1 MKSSNLYLHLHGN
14 TSVSDLNTKE
24 WSLSGAIQM
33 SFCTDQTKLA
43 SEFKENI
50 NLLESILES
59 ELKCVNWALLTKADE
74 TGTIGHF
81 ALNAVRRSDNDGSDY
96 LSEKIYATFLELW
109 QHRSKNIHIHL
120 DGIENIF
127 EYLDRL
133 SKIPF
138 EVGYDPSFEESEDCN
153 NLRNLLHSL
162 DYQYHGVLTL
172 DCDGD
177 KNVFMNEF
185 YHTIDVLK
193 KGCLSGSN
201 KLDWLLR
208 LSRDEEPGQLIG
220 YFAVYSPGGNATPDE
235 AFEQYLRALWPGR
248 VVTVEAV
255 GGGFSDSPVA
265 LLGAPF
271 DLGNDLMV
279 SDGLLAG
286 WR

>member
-1 MKSSNLYLHLHGN
+1 MKSGNLYLHLHGN

-59 ELKCVNWALLTKADE
+59 ELKCVNSALLIKSDE
-74 TGTIGHF
+74 TGAIGYF
-81 ALNAVRRSDNDGSDY
+81 ALNAVRRADDGSDY
-96 LSEKIYATFLELW
+96 LSEKISAIFLELW
-109 QHRSKNIHIHL
+109 QHRSKNIHIHS

-138 EVGYDPSFEESEDCN
+138 EVGYDPSFEENEDCN

-162 DYQYHGVLTL
+162 NYQYHGVLTL
-172 DCDGD
+172 YCDGD
-177 KNVFMNEF
+177 KDVFVNEF
-185 YHTIDVLK
+185 YHTIDVLE
-193 KGCLSGSN
+193 KGYLTGLN
-201 KLDWLLR
+201 KLNWLLR
-208 LSRDEEPGQLIG
+208 LSRDDDGELLG
-220 YFAVYSPGGNATPDE
+220 YFAVDGIGAGDGPAIAPALAEALGAAWRGEVDCVEPVDGGS
-235 AFEQYLRALWPGR
+235 LGGR
-248 VVTVEAV
+248 VTLF
-255 GGGFSDSPVA
+255 GPFA
-265 LLGAPF
+265 LGD
-271 DLGNDLMV
+271 DLYV
-279 SDGLLAG
+279 SSGLIKG

>member
-1 MKSSNLYLHLHGN
+1 MKTGNLYLHLHGN
-14 TSVSDLNTKE
+14 TSISDLNTKE
-24 WSLSGAIQM
+24 WSLSGAIQI

-59 ELKCVNWALLTKADE
+59 ELKCVNSALFTKADE
-74 TGTIGHF
+74 TGTIGCF
-81 ALNAVRRSDNDGSDY
+81 ALNAVRWADDGSDY
-96 LSEKIYATFLELW
+96 LSEKIYAIFLELW
-109 QHRSKNIHIHL
+109 QHRSKNIHVHS

-138 EVGYDPSFEESEDCN
+138 EVGYDPSFEENEDCN

-177 KNVFMNEF
+177 KDVFMNEF
-185 YHTIDVLK
+185 YHTIDVLE
-193 KGCLSGSN
+193 KGYLKGSN

-208 LSRDEEPGQLIG
+208 LSRDDDGELLG
-220 YFAVYSPGGNATPDE
+220 YFAFGGAGGNVAPDQT
-235 AFEQYLRALWPGR
+235 FERYLRPLWPGK
-248 VVTVEAV
+248 VVSAEPV
-255 GGGFSDSPVA
+255 GAGLSGSVVA

-271 DLGNDLMV
+271 SLGDDLIV
-279 SDGLLAG
+279 STGLLTG